1 MLQWN
6 AGSRYRWH
14 TPSRQRVGR
23 VREGLTRK
31 VNRVAAI
38 GAIWAQVPTVDDI
51 EQFLGADQWTL
62 ADFFWAVAIL
72 VIAYVLSRFVRRAT
86 RALLDRFTS
95 LTDDAGAAIARG
107 AAWFVVL
114 LGSVSA
120 LSVIGIDLGPTVML
134 ILVFIVIMFFA
145 GRGIMANFSAG
156 LVLQGSS
163 MFEAGDQIVTPSG
176 TGVIKAVTARTVVI
190 ETLDGRAIDIPNK
203 TMIGY
208 SITNLTK
215 MGARLS
221 TFEVGVA
228 FGSDLGFAKAVLVEA
243 ANGCNETHSE
253 PPAEALIIEFGDNA
267 VTLQLRFWHGP
278 TILEELR
285 AVDVVAE
292 AVSEEFARHGIK
304 IPYPQ
309 RTLWWAD
316 TPNGDT
322 GNPRLTDQESITN
335 TRND

>member
-1 MLQWN
+1 V
-6 AGSRYRWH
+6 
-14 TPSRQRVGR
+14 T
-23 VREGLTRK
+23 
-31 VNRVAAI
+31 AI
-38 GAIWAQVPTVDDI
+38 GASWAQIPTIDDI
-51 EQFLGADQWTL
+51 EEFLGADQWTL
-62 ADFFWAVAIL
+62 ADFFWAVAVF
-72 VIAYVLSRFVRRAT
+72 VIAYVLSRFVRRGT
-86 RALLDRFTS
+86 RALLDRVTS
-95 LTDDAGAAIARG
+95 LNDDVCAAIARA

-114 LGSVSA
+114 LGSVLA
-120 LSVIGIDLGPTVML
+120 LSIIGIDLGPTVML

-176 TGVIKAVTARTVVI
+176 TGVIKAVTARTVII
-190 ETLDGRAIDIPNK
+190 ETLDGKEIDIPNK
-203 TMIGY
+203 TMIDY

-228 FGSDLGFAKAVLVEA
+228 FGSDLGFAKAVLIEA
-243 ANGCNETHSE
+243 ANGCNVTHSE
-253 PPAEALIIEFGDNA
+253 PPAEALIVEFGDNA

-285 AVDVVAE
+285 AVDAIAE
-292 AVSEEFARHGIK
+292 AVSEEFSRHGIK
-304 IPYPQ
+304 IPFPQ

-316 TPNGDT
+316 TPNG
-322 GNPRLTDQESITN
+322 GASNPRFTDQEATAK
-335 TRND
+335 T